1 MIYVT
6 ESERPTNFFSPSYKY
21 FIYEN
26 NLDIDSDNLK
36 DYILSVEKDI
46 IKNSEPQG
54 DGLTGLGDQSLTS
67 RHMSF
72 NLFDMEETKYL
83 TNHIKHNYLSF
94 LKELNV
100 PIPDKTYGKCWA
112 NVMRE
117 GEQIKRHRHEGR
129 SSSYLSGHLC
139 VETNKTK
146 TYYVNPF
153 DDTLLIS
160 ENKPGKITFFTSWIE
175 HYTDT
180 TSSLRITI
188 AFDLVLIKATNANWT
203 LI

>member
-1 MIYVT
+1 MIYVH
-6 ESERPTNFFSPSYKY
+6 ESERPTNFFSPFYRY

-26 NLDIDSDNLK
+26 TLNINPK
-36 DYILSVEKDI
+36 DVKDFILNIEKDI
-46 IKNSEPQG
+46 IKKTEPQG
-54 DGLTGLGDQSLTS
+54 DGLTGLGDKSLTS

-72 NLFDMEETKYL
+72 NLFDMDETKYL
-83 TNHIKHNYLSF
+83 TSHIKHNYFSF
-94 LKELNV
+94 LEELQI
-100 PIPDKTYGKCWA
+100 PLPDKTYGKCWA

-117 GEQIKRHRHEGR
+117 GEQIKRHRHETK

-139 VETNKTK
+139 VETNKTN

-153 DDTLLIS
+153 NDTVFIS
-160 ENKPGKITFFTSWIE
+160 ENKPGKITLFPSWIE

-180 TSSLRITI
+180 ASSLRITL
-188 AFDLVLIKATNANWT
+188 AFDLVLNRTTNANWQ